1 MDKKVQLYVEAQFK
15 TEMQNILGNSSAKYD
30 LDFLARDAVSVVDW
44 NAPALMHKDMKWL
57 ANYYLRCKR
66 IA

>member
-1 MDKKVQLYVEAQFK
+1 MDIEV
-15 TEMQNILGNSSAKYD
+15 GNGSRHS
-30 LDFLARDAVSVVDW
+30 RNNS
-44 NAPALMHKDMKWL
+44 ALMHKDMKWL

>member
-1 MDKKVQLYVEAQFK
+1 MSEKMRQYVEAQFK
-15 TEMQNILGNSSAKYD
+15 AEMQNALGSNSAEYD
-30 LDFLARDAVSVVDW
+30 LDFLARDAVSMIDW
-44 NAPALMHKDMKWL
+44 NNSALMHKDMKWL

>member
-1 MDKKVQLYVEAQFK
+1 MSEKMRRYVEAQFK
-15 TEMQNILGNSSAKYD
+15 AEMQNALGCNSAESD
-30 LDFLARDAVSVVDW
+30 LDFLARDAVSVIDW
-44 NAPALMHKDMKWL
+44 NNSALMHKDMKWR

>member
-1 MDKKVQLYVEAQFK
+1 MSEKMRLYVEAQFK
-15 TEMQNILGNSSAKYD
+15 TEMQNALGSNSTEYD
-30 LDFLARDAVSVVDW
+30 LDFLARDAVSMIDW
-44 NAPALMHKDMKWL
+44 NNSALMHQDMKWL